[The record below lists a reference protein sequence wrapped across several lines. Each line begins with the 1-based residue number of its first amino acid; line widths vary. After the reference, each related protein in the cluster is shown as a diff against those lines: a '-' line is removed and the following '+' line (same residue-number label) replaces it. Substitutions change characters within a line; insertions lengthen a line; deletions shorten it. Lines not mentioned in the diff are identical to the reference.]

1 MKISKQQLIQIIKEE
16 IEFSQHHEK
25 SSDQVFSD
33 KYDESSGLAKELR
46 LKSLYN
52 ILSEIKN
59 SSDLSDE
66 QKKKIDFV
74 INRISS
80 IAQMVKDKSLI
91 WDQT

>member
-1 MKISKQQLIQIIKEE
+1 MKITKQQLIQIIKEE

-33 KYDESSGLAKELR
+33 AYDESEGLAKELR
-46 LKSLYN
+46 LKKLYD
-52 ILSEIKN
+52 ILSDLKAIKGIT
-59 SSDLSDE
+59 DE
-66 QKKKIDFV
+66 QKKKIDFA